1 MHGWRTIGKRVRYF
15 FLTMAAAMGVGD
27 PVRVDSMRE
36 RERERHRHDDDVGD
50 AAARRTRR
58 ASE

>member
-1 MHGWRTIGKRVRYF
+1 
-15 FLTMAAAMGVGD
+15 MAAAMGVGD